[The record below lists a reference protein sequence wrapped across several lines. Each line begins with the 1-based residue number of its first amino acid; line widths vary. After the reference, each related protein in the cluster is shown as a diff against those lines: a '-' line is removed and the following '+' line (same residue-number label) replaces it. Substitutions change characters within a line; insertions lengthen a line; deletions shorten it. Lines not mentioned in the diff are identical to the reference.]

1 MIVTSFFPGRIR
13 LRANI
18 FKDSEIYE
26 KALSILKSEN
36 NDSIIN
42 IQHNQITGSVLIE
55 YIPEKVPMEK
65 INSIKEKLLQLNYAA
80 EHYSIEKK
88 QNILLLIEEIG
99 KSFN

>member
-26 KALSILKSEN
+26 KALSILKSED

-42 IQHNQITGSVLIE
+42 IQHNQITGSVLI
-55 YIPEKVPMEK
+55 
-65 INSIKEKLLQLNYAA
+65 
-80 EHYSIEKK
+80 
-88 QNILLLIEEIG
+88 
-99 KSFN
+99 